1 MSKVAKVKI
10 FDNAGAKIYMDAKDK
25 NVSANVIYHKPPVS
39 GANIAFRDH
48 ECVVGYDADGLLEAF
63 IKGALVC
70 LIDERGGETLCTPA
84 EAYKNDAGVTTVSY
98 SHDGGFSGLSS
109 IEIEEA

>member
-1 MSKVAKVKI
+1 MAIVGKVKI
-10 FDNAGAKIYMDAKDK
+10 LDNAVTKIYMDAKDK
-25 NVSANVIYHKPPVS
+25 NVSANVIYHKLPVS

-70 LIDERGGETLCTPA
+70 LIDERGGETLCTPTN
-84 EAYKNDAGVTTVSY
+84 AYKNYAGVTTVSY
-98 SHDGGFSGLSS
+98 LHDGGFSNLSS